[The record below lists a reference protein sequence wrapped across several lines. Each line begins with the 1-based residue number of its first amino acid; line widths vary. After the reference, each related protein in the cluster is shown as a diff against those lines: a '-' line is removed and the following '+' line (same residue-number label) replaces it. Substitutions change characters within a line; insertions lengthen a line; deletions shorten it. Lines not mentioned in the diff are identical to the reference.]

1 MEINY
6 NNYQELASLTCK
18 DLGDAEKNRIHMEMG
33 IITETAEIIDILK
46 KHLAYGKEVDWN
58 HMTEE
63 FGDAFWYI
71 ANYCEVAGLSFS
83 NMVESLSDENA
94 EFHRDA
100 TWYDTSIYNNM
111 SYIFSY
117 LPLNEDTIKPM
128 LANYLHCLMN
138 LTDINLDHCLSINIK
153 KLQARYPEGFS
164 SYYALNR
171 NLDNEKKIIND

>member
-6 NNYQELASLTCK
+6 SNYQGLAAVTCK
-18 DLGDAEKNRIHMEMG
+18 DLGDEEKNRIHMEMG

-46 KHLAYGKEVDWN
+46 KQLAYGKQVDWN

-71 ANYCEVAGLSFS
+71 ANYCEFTGFSFS
-83 NMVESLSDENA
+83 NMVESIITNLDEN
-94 EFHRDA
+94 
-100 TWYDTSIYNNM
+100 DTRLASIYSEMQDVLVSIRLNKYTVK
-111 SYIFSY
+111 YI
-117 LPLNEDTIKPM
+117 LE
-128 LANYLHCLMN
+128 NYLTCLIN
-138 LTDINLDHCLSINIK
+138 YTDINLDYCLSINIK

>member
-6 NNYQELASLTCK
+6 KNYQSLAAVTCK
-18 DLGDAEKNRIHMEMG
+18 DLEYEQKNRIHMEMG

-46 KHLAYGKEVDWN
+46 KQLAYGKEVDWN

-71 ANYCEVAGLSFS
+71 ANYCEFNKLSFS
-83 NMVESLSDENA
+83 NMVESIIADLDDNDVVLSG
-94 EFHRDA
+94 
-100 TWYDTSIYNNM
+100 IYTEM
-111 SYIFSY
+111 QHVLIST
-117 LPLNEDTIKPM
+117 PLNENTIKYI
-128 LANYLHCLMN
+128 LERYLTCLVNY
-138 LTDINLDHCLSINIK
+138 TDIDLDHCLSINIK

>member
-6 NNYQELASLTCK
+6 KNYQGLAAVTCK
-18 DLGDAEKNRIHMEMG
+18 DLGDEEKNRIHMEMG

-46 KHLAYGKEVDWN
+46 KQLAYGKEVDWS

-63 FGDAFWYI
+63 FGDSFWYI
-71 ANYCEVAGLSFS
+71 ANYCEFIGFSFS
-83 NMVESLSDENA
+83 NMVESILADLDDNDIAFS
-94 EFHRDA
+94 
-100 TWYDTSIYNNM
+100 SIYNEMQNVLVSM
-111 SYIFSY
+111 
-117 LPLNEDTIKPM
+117 PLNEDTIKYM
-128 LANYLHCLMN
+128 LECYLTCLVNY
-138 LTDINLDHCLSINIK
+138 TDINLDNCLSINIK